1 MTHYPSNI
9 DNAAIYPVILP
20 VPETARQLSGRKKV
34 IYLSG
39 FARRAVKL
47 SAARGDIRLGD
58 LVKDADGAPV
68 PLNGVYWSITHKSA
82 FVGGVAARY
91 PIGLD
96 IEKVKPCSQGLK
108 NKVAG
113 KSEWA
118 LSTERSDRLFF
129 RFWTAKEAGLKAAGV
144 GLKDLSR
151 CKIAKL
157 ADETHLTVRYAS
169 RIWRIEQYDFQGHM
183 AAIVLNDPSIHWSVE
198 PLETAERLSANVT
211 PY

>member
-1 MTHYPSNI
+1 MTHHPSNI
-9 DNAAIYPVILP
+9 DNASVYPVILP
-20 VPETARQLSGRKKV
+20 VPEPARQLSARKKV

-47 SAARGDIRLGD
+47 SADKGNIRLDD
-58 LVKDADGAPV
+58 LSKDSDGAPV
-68 PLNGVYWSITHKSA
+68 PLDGVYWSITHKSA

-113 KSEWA
+113 KNEWA
-118 LSTERSDRLFF
+118 LSTQPSDRLFF
-129 RFWTAKEAGLKAAGV
+129 RFWTAKEAVLKAVGV
-144 GLKDLSR
+144 GLKDLTR

-157 ADETHLTVRYAS
+157 VDETHLTIRYAG
-169 RIWRIEQYDFQGHM
+169 RIWHIEQYDFDGHM
-183 AAIVLNDPSIHWSVE
+183 AAVVLDGPPIHWTVE
-198 PLETAERLSANVT
+198 SPETAERLSANVY